1 MSRRLTKIQIVTVE
15 GSADRAIAN
24 APTHL
29 RKVGSELM
37 QREELPD
44 QVWVIL
50 SLFIGTFLLGDG
62 LFWNETLR
70 PASTLH
76 RVILEAI
83 GAVFIAFAIYLFV
96 RMRRRRA
103 GP

>member
-1 MSRRLTKIQIVTVE
+1 
-15 GSADRAIAN
+15 
-24 APTHL
+24 
-29 RKVGSELM
+29 M

-50 SLFIGTFLLGDG
+50 SLGLGMFLLGDG
-62 LFWNETLR
+62 LFWNEALR
-70 PASTLH
+70 PASTFH

-83 GAVFIAFAIYLFV
+83 GAVLIAFAIYLFL
-96 RMRRRRA
+96 RMLRRRT

>member
-1 MSRRLTKIQIVTVE
+1 
-15 GSADRAIAN
+15 
-24 APTHL
+24 
-29 RKVGSELM
+29 M

-50 SLFIGTFLLGDG
+50 SLGLGMFLLGDG
-62 LFWNETLR
+62 LFWNEALR

-76 RVILEAI
+76 RLVLETI
-83 GAVFIAFAIYLFV
+83 GTVLIALAIYLFL
-96 RMRRRRA
+96 RMRGRRT